1 MQNEYTHCF
10 WKKYDYSKLNIGVES
25 KKQGNEW
32 KEVNSAF
39 IMIDTETSK
48 SVNRL
53 SHENHVV
60 YFTLSINAKGK
71 DICTL
76 YGYTPSD
83 AVNCINKVCSKLSGD
98 LTYIYVHNLSYD
110 WTFLR
115 RFFIARWGN
124 PVKQLNVKSHYP
136 IYIEFL
142 NGVILRDSL
151 ILAQRKLEK
160 WGEDLDIEHKKAV
173 GYWDYSK
180 IRNQDCSYSDNEHK
194 YAEFDTLCG
203 VECLEAT
210 RRTLGKKVSTMPWT
224 ATGIAR
230 EKIRKA
236 GKMNRA
242 REWFLKN
249 VGDYQVQLQLELTY
263 HGGFTH
269 ANRHF
274 IAHVFRE
281 IIKCFDFTSS
291 YPYCLIAFKYPAE
304 RFYSVKN
311 CKIREILLDSESY
324 AYTFKLCAMGVKLKN
339 DKIPMPPL
347 QASKAVKLIN
357 EVSDNGRILCCDY
370 IEIYLTEIDLQVISE
385 FYDFDYELC
394 IDVKRAVKDYLPRW
408 FTDLVFEFYKN
419 KTQYKGGDPV
429 LYSIAKSL
437 LNSLYGVCVQKPVK
451 DLIVEDYISG
461 EYNTKKVVNY
471 EDEYNKWVDN
481 QNNILPYQIG
491 VWCTAYAFRNLF
503 ELGSCVKDG
512 YIWIY
517 SDTDSAY
524 SNGWDYTKI
533 ERYNYKCKELLL
545 SRGYRAVNHEG
556 VDYWLGVAVS
566 EGDSDRYSEFVTLG
580 AKRYCGRSCKDNKL
594 HITVAGVPKKGAECL
609 KNDITKFKKGFCFD
623 GKITGKLT
631 HEYIYSTIHTDEC
644 GNEIGDS
651 IDLTPCNYILDD
663 VTIYDWQSLIN
674 DDIQIVMPGMES

>member
-1 MQNEYTHCF
+1 MQNEYVHCL
-10 WKKYDYSKLNIGVES
+10 WKNYDFTKLNIGVES
-25 KKQGNEW
+25 KKQGNNW

-39 IMIDTETSK
+39 IMLDTETSK
-48 SVNRL
+48 SSNQL

-60 YFTLSINAKGK
+60 YFTLSLNAKSK
-71 DICTL
+71 DIFTL
-76 YGYTPSD
+76 YGYKPSD
-83 AVNCINKVCSKLSGD
+83 VINCINKLCGMLSGD

-115 RFFIARWGN
+115 RFFIARWGS
-124 PVKQLNVKSHYP
+124 PIKQLNVKSHYP
-136 IYIEFL
+136 IYIEFS

-160 WGEDLDIEHKKAV
+160 WGEDLNVEHQKAV
-173 GYWDYSK
+173 GYWDYNL
-180 IRNQDCSYSDNEHK
+180 IRNQDSKYSENEHI

-210 RRTLGKKVSTMPWT
+210 RRTLAKKVSTMPWT

-249 VGDYQVQLQLELTY
+249 VVDYKTQLQLESTY

-274 IAHVFRE
+274 IGNVFRE
-281 IIKCFDFTSS
+281 IIQCFDFTSS
-291 YPYCLIAFKYPAE
+291 YPFCLIAFKYPSE
-304 RFYSVKN
+304 KFYSVKN
-311 CKIREILLDSESY
+311 CKIREILFDSEVY

-357 EVSDNGRILCCDY
+357 EVTDNGRVLCCDY

-385 FYDFDYELC
+385 FYDFEGELC
-394 IDVKRAVKDYLPRW
+394 IDVKRALKDYLPSW
-408 FTDLVFEFYKN
+408 FTDLVFEFFKN
-419 KTQYKGGDPV
+419 KTQYKGGDAV
-429 LYSIAKSL
+429 LYSIAKAL

-451 DLIVEDYISG
+451 DLIIEDYISG
-461 EYNTKKVVNY
+461 EYNFKKVVNY
-471 EDEYNKWVDN
+471 ETEYTKWVEN
-481 QNNILPYQIG
+481 PNNILPYQIG
-491 VWCTAYAFRNLF
+491 VWCTAYAFSNLF
-503 ELGSCVKDG
+503 KLGDCVKDG
-512 YIWIY
+512 CIWIY

-524 SNGWDYTKI
+524 SNGWDYEKI
-533 ERYNYKCKELLL
+533 ERYNNKCKELLQ
-545 SRGYRAVNHEG
+545 SRGYGAVSHEG
-556 VDYWLGVAVS
+556 IDYWLGVAVS
-566 EGDSDRYSEFVTLG
+566 EGDKDRYTEFVTLG
-580 AKRYCGRSCKDNKL
+580 AKRYCGRKCKDNKL
-594 HITVAGVPKKGAECL
+594 HITVAGVPKKGVECL
-609 KNDITKFKKGFCFD
+609 ENDITKFKKGFCFD
-623 GKITGKLT
+623 GLITGKLT
-631 HEYIYSTIHTDEC
+631 HEYIYSGIHLDDW

-674 DDIQIVMPGMES
+674 DDIQIVMPGIES

>member
-1 MQNEYTHCF
+1 MQNEYIHCF

-25 KKQGNEW
+25 KRQGNSW

-39 IMIDTETSK
+39 IMLDTETSK
-48 SVNRL
+48 SACQ
-53 SHENHVV
+53 STHENHVV
-60 YFTLSINAKGK
+60 YFTISLNSKGK
-71 DICTL
+71 DIFTL
-76 YGYTPSD
+76 YGYKPSD
-83 AVNCINKVCSKLSGD
+83 VINCINKICGMLFGD

-115 RFFIARWGN
+115 RFFILRWGT
-124 PVKQLNVKSHYP
+124 PIKQLNVKSHYP

-160 WGEDLDIEHKKAV
+160 WGEDLDVDHQKAV

-180 IRNQDCSYSDNEHK
+180 IRNQDYIYSDNEHT

-210 RRTLGKKVSTMPWT
+210 RQTLAKKVSTMPWT

-230 EKIRKA
+230 ERIRKA

-249 VGDYQVQLQLELTY
+249 VVDYRTQLQLESTY

-274 IAHVFRE
+274 IGHVFRE

-304 RFYSVKN
+304 KFYTVKN
-311 CKIREILLDSESY
+311 CKIREILRDSESY

-385 FYDFDYELC
+385 FYDFGGELC

-408 FTDLVFEFYKN
+408 FTDLVFDFFKN
-419 KTQYKGGDPV
+419 KTQYKGGDAV
-429 LYSIAKSL
+429 LYSIAKAL

-451 DLIVEDYISG
+451 DLILEDYISG
-461 EYNTKKVVNY
+461 EYTVKKIVNY
-471 EDEYNKWVDN
+471 KDDYNDWVEN

-491 VWCTAYAFRNLF
+491 VWCTTYAFRNLF

-524 SNGWDYTKI
+524 SNGWDYAKI
-533 ERYNYKCKELLL
+533 ERYNNKCKELLL
-545 SRGYRAVNHEG
+545 SRGYGAVNHEG
-556 VDYWLGVAVS
+556 VDYWLGAAVS
-566 EGDSDRYSEFVTLG
+566 EGDKDRYSEFVTLG

-609 KNDITKFKKGFCFD
+609 KNDISNFKKGFCFD
-623 GKITGKLT
+623 GEITGKLT
-631 HEYIYSTIHTDEC
+631 HEYIYTAIHTDEC

-663 VTIYDWQSLIN
+663 VTIYDWESLIN
-674 DDIQIVMPGMES
+674 DDIQIVMPGIVN